1 MARPLEAGRFISWS
15 GYLCVPSNPEE
26 QAETRWL
33 LCLKII
39 REDILVVPRTSA
51 SHVGDDYRRW
61 HLPIGTRG
69 TRGAVQIWDM
79 EGKPRSAPMDRE
91 PSYLKL
97 NNVATISIRGAFCLI
112 KATTSKKGLGCV
124 FNILMAN
131 VSDLLLHSVRLVIS
145 CNYKLEWRVE
155 RKDGQSEDSEIV
167 RYQESTKRKEQ
178 FRDAWYKIVT
188 HQQHASE

>member
-1 MARPLEAGRFISWS
+1 MWRRFRFEVSNQFCLIEW
-15 GYLCVPSNPEE
+15 PSL
-26 QAETRWL
+26 T
-33 LCLKII
+33 CLFKI
-39 REDILVVPRTSA
+39 L
-51 SHVGDDYRRW
+51 
-61 HLPIGTRG
+61 
-69 TRGAVQIWDM
+69 
-79 EGKPRSAPMDRE
+79 
-91 PSYLKL
+91 
-97 NNVATISIRGAFCLI
+97 GAFCLI

>member
-1 MARPLEAGRFISWS
+1 MARRLDAGRFISWS
-15 GYLCVPSNPEE
+15 GYLCVPSNPRE

-39 REDILVVPRTSA
+39 GEDILVVPRTSA
-51 SHVGDDYRRW
+51 SHVGTNYGRW

-79 EGKPRSAPMDRE
+79 EGKPRSEPMDRE

-97 NNVATISIRGAFCLI
+97 NNLATISIRGEFSLI
-112 KATTSKKGLGCV
+112 KARTSKKGLDCV

-131 VSDLLLHSVRLVIS
+131 VSDLFLHSVSLVIS
-145 CNYKLEWRVE
+145 YDYKLEWRVE
-155 RKDGQSEDSEIV
+155 RKDGQSEDLEIV
-167 RYQESTKRKEQ
+167 HYQKSTKQKKR
-178 FRDAWYKIVT
+178 FRDRW
-188 HQQHASE
+188 